1 VQEMVKVKEIIK
13 NATESGDFGEFD
25 GSVRSW
31 KMLLMHKLGDRQVP
45 ALIRAIQTEGFNVP
59 IYLDRDDSDGWII
72 GNGHHRLSV
81 AILLGMDEV
90 PVTENE
96 YDSDLSRIRHKL
108 DSLPED
114 DKGAQIIADMIET
127 AIDWDNWD
135 NWE

>member
-1 VQEMVKVKEIIK
+1 VQEMVKVAEIVE
-13 NATESGDFGEFD
+13 NATSSVDFGEFD

-31 KMLLMHKLGDRQVP
+31 KTLLMYKLGDRQVP

-59 IYLDRDDSDGWII
+59 IYLDRDDPDEWII

-90 PVTENE
+90 PVTDIE
-96 YDSDLSRIRHKL
+96 YDSDLSRTRNKL

-127 AIDWDNWD
+127 AIDWDSWD